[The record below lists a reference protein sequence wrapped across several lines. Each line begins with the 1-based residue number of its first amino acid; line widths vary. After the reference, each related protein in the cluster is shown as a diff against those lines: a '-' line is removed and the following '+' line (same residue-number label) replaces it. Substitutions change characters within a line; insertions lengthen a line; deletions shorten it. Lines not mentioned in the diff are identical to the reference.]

1 MQLGTPVELNMK
13 IKDEHIKEAENL
25 LIDGNE
31 FDSEERVPFIKDLNT
46 CDLLAVPGSGKT
58 TALLA
63 KLYCLSKNLPFK
75 DGSGILILSHT
86 NTAVEEIEKNLKSY
100 CPSLFEYPNFVG
112 TVQSFVNTFLANQA
126 CQVKYGSYIRQNDND
141 LYLNEVKNFYY
152 SLEWKKEGETE
163 PKLKNLLYWKANQGR
178 KGLTSFE
185 KNSNAINFLFYL
197 EFDLINRKF
206 LTGSKNTTVIMHGGK
221 THPIYSEVEQWKE
234 NLFKRGLLNYKDSF
248 SLTDWYIENYPE
260 IRQLLQKRFKYVF
273 IDETQDLE
281 SFQIKVIEKIFNDE
295 NSNTIIQRIG
305 DINQS
310 IYNSGKSVKTNAD
323 WEPRNQRFLNGSKRL
338 TKEVSELV
346 NCFTLDRQ
354 KDDNGD
360 ARFVVNGLRE
370 LEKPIKP
377 HLILFNKQSI
387 GKLEETFKELIKENK
402 LKETIE
408 SEKHGFKIIG
418 WSVKWDDNGSNN
430 DKLRLENIF
439 SNYNKESKSK
449 KETFDTLSKYLQYFN
464 KDKSSL
470 EPARK
475 TILNALIAVLKLE
488 NKTYK
493 IKIRGQEIE
502 RYYTKSEL
510 IKDIK
515 NQPNNDLYE
524 NFKGLLYQW
533 SFEIMFTSKA
543 SQTYNSIKSFIQNEF
558 KEWFNLEIND
568 SVKTFLEEEYN
579 ELVNIVNQTEDVSLK
594 KEEIPIEIG
603 TVHSVKGQTHCA
615 TMYVETSYINYES
628 EKLNIIAKKA
638 TKTKPEIILPNPLL
652 YEEHE
657 YRANKDLRAKETLK
671 MMYVGF
677 SRPTHLLCFAMLKEN
692 LIEQVEKY
700 KDSGWEII
708 DLTD

>member
-1 MQLGTPVELNMK
+1 MK

-31 FDSEERVPFIKDLNT
+31 FDLEERVPFIKDLNT

-86 NTAVEEIEKNLKSY
+86 NAAVEEIEKNLKSY
-100 CPSLFEYPNFVG
+100 CPSLFGYPSFVG

-141 LYLNEVKNFYY
+141 VYLSEVKNFFY
-152 SLEWKKEGETE
+152 SLEWKKQDETE
-163 PKLKNLLYWKANQGR
+163 PKLKNKLYGKANYGR
-178 KGLTSFE
+178 NDLTPNE
-185 KNSNAINFLFYL
+185 KISNTINLLFYS
-197 EFDLINRKF
+197 EIDLINRKL
-206 LTGSKNTTVIMHGGK
+206 LTGSKNTTIFKHGGV
-221 THPIYSEVEQWKE
+221 TESLYLEVEEWKE
-234 NLFKRGLLNYKDSF
+234 TLFKKGLLNYKDSF
-248 SLTDWYIENYPE
+248 SLANWYIENYPE
-260 IRQLLQKRFKYVF
+260 VKQLLKKRFKYVF

-281 SFQIKVIEKIFNDE
+281 SFQIEVIEKIFNDD

-360 ARFVVNGLRE
+360 TRFVVNGLRE

-377 HLILFNKQSI
+377 HLVLFNKESI
-387 GKLEETFKELIKENK
+387 DKLEEAFKDLIKENK
-402 LKETIE
+402 LEETIE
-408 SEKHGFKIIG
+408 SEKYGFKIIG
-418 WSVKWDDNGSNN
+418 WSAKWDDNDNDNDN

-439 SNYNKESKSK
+439 SNYNRESNSK
-449 KETFDTLSKYLQYFN
+449 KEIFDTLSKYLQYFN

-488 NKTYK
+488 KKTYK

-515 NQPNNDLYE
+515 NQHNNDVYE

-533 SFEIMFTSKA
+533 SFEIMVANKA
-543 SQTYNSIKSFIQNEF
+543 SQTYNSIKNFIQNEF
-558 KEWFNLEIND
+558 KEWFNLEINN
-568 SVKTFLEEEYN
+568 SVKIFLEEEYT
-579 ELVNIVNQTEDVSLK
+579 ELATVNQHGDVSSN
-594 KEEIPIEIG
+594 KEDIPVQIDTI
-603 TVHSVKGQTHCA
+603 HSVKGQTHCA
-615 TMYVETSYINYES
+615 TMYVETSYYKYES
-628 EKLNIIAKKA
+628 EKLNIIAKQA

-652 YEEHE
+652 FEEHQ
-657 YRANKDLRAKETLK
+657 YRTDKDSQAKEALK

-692 LIEQVEKY
+692 LVEHIEKY
-700 KDSGWEII
+700 KNSGWEII

>member
-1 MQLGTPVELNMK
+1 MM
-13 IKDEHIKEAENL
+13 IKDEYIKEAEHL
-25 LIDGNE
+25 LIDGNK
-31 FDSEERVPFIKDLNT
+31 FDTEERVPFIKDLNT

-86 NTAVEEIEKNLKSY
+86 NAAVEEIEKNLKSH
-100 CPSLFEYPNFVG
+100 CPRLFEYPNFVG

-126 CQVKYGSYIRQNDND
+126 CQIKYGSYIRQNDD
-141 LYLNEVKNFYY
+141 ELYDYEVNNFFY
-152 SLEWKKEGETE
+152 SLKWSKKGHK
-163 PKLKNLLYWKANQGR
+163 PMH
-178 KGLTSFE
+178 
-185 KNSNAINFLFYL
+185 
-197 EFDLINRKF
+197 LINKLFGLVNAGRSVSFQEGKEKIFDFLKRFYFNINERK
-206 LTGSKNTTVIMHGGK
+206 L
-221 THPIYSEVEQWKE
+221 IYYNRTILKYDSPNQPYYIELENWKE
-234 NLFKRGLLNYKDSF
+234 NLFKRGLLNYRDSF
-248 SLTDWYIENYPE
+248 NLADWYIENYPKV
-260 IRQLLQKRFKYVF
+260 RQLLQTRFKYVF

-281 SFQIKVIEKIFNDE
+281 SFQIELIEKIFNTD
-295 NSNTIIQRIG
+295 NSKTTIQRIG

-310 IYNSGKSVKTNAD
+310 IYNSGKSVKVNAN

-346 NCFTLDRQ
+346 NCFTLDKQ
-354 KDDNGD
+354 IDENGD
-360 ARFVVNGLRE
+360 ARFVVSGLRE

-377 HLILFNKQSI
+377 HLVLFNNESI
-387 GKLEETFKELIKENK
+387 GKLEETFKNLIKENK
-402 LKETIE
+402 LEETIE
-408 SEKHGFKIIG
+408 SEKYGFKIIG
-418 WSVKWDDNGSNN
+418 WSAKWEEDGSNN

-439 SNYNKESKSK
+439 SNYRKESKSK

-493 IKIRGQEIE
+493 IKIRDQVIE

-515 NQPNNDLYE
+515 YRLDNDIYE

-533 SFEIMFTSKA
+533 SFDIMVANKA
-543 SQTYNSIKSFIQNEF
+543 SQVYNSIKNFILNEF
-558 KEWFNLEIND
+558 KDWFNLEISD
-568 SVKTFLEEEYN
+568 SVKNFLEEEYTK
-579 ELVNIVNQTEDVSLK
+579 LATVNQHEDISSD
-594 KEEIPIEIG
+594 KEDISVQIE

-615 TMYVETSYINYES
+615 TMYVETSYHKYES
-628 EKLNIIAKKA
+628 EKLNIIAKKRS
-638 TKTKPEIILPNPLL
+638 KTKPEIILPNPLL
-652 YEEHE
+652 FEEHQ
-657 YRANKDLRAKETLK
+657 YRKDKDSQAKQALK

-677 SRPTHLLCFAMLKEN
+677 SRPTHLLCFAILKDN
-692 LIEQVEKY
+692 LNYSEERY
-700 KDSGWEII
+700 KNGGWEVVDI
-708 DLTD
+708 TK

>member
-1 MQLGTPVELNMK
+1 MK

-31 FDSEERVPFIKDLNT
+31 FDLEERVPFIKDLNT

-86 NTAVEEIEKNLKSY
+86 NAAVEEIEKNLKSY

-126 CQVKYGSYIRQNDND
+126 CQVKYGSYIRQNDDELYNFEVND
-141 LYLNEVKNFYY
+141 FFY
-152 SLEWKKEGETE
+152 SLKWSKRGQE
-163 PKLKNLLYWKANQGR
+163 PKN
-178 KGLTSFE
+178 
-185 KNSNAINFLFYL
+185 
-197 EFDLINRKF
+197 LINKLFGLVNAGRRVEFQEGKEKILDFLKRFYFDISERK
-206 LTGSKNTTVIMHGGK
+206 L
-221 THPIYSEVEQWKE
+221 IYYNRTILKHDSPNQPYYIELENWKE
-234 NLFKRGLLNYKDSF
+234 NLFRKGLLNYRDSF
-248 SLTDWYIENYPE
+248 NLADWYLNNYSE
-260 IRQLLQKRFKYVF
+260 VKLLLQNRFRYVF

-281 SFQIKVIEKIFNDE
+281 SFQIELIEKIFNTD
-295 NSNTIIQRIG
+295 NSNTKIQRIG

-370 LEKPIKP
+370 LQKPIKP
-377 HLILFNKQSI
+377 HLVLFNKESI

-402 LKETIE
+402 LEETIE
-408 SEKHGFKIIG
+408 SEKYGFKIIG
-418 WSVKWDDNGSNN
+418 WSAKWDDNGSNN

-515 NQPNNDLYE
+515 NQPDNDVYE
-524 NFKGLLYQW
+524 NFKSLLYQW
-533 SFEIMFTSKA
+533 SFEIMVANKA
-543 SQTYNSIKSFIQNEF
+543 SQTYNSIKNFIQNEF

-568 SVKTFLEEEYN
+568 GVKTFLDEEYN
-579 ELVNIVNQTEDVSLK
+579 ELVNIVNLTEDVPLN
-594 KEEIPIEIG
+594 KEEIPVEIG

-657 YRANKDLRAKETLK
+657 YRTNKDSRAKETLK

-692 LIEQVEKY
+692 LVEHVEKY
-700 KDSGWEII
+700 KNSGWEII